1 MGEIK
6 DDHEQQKQWAA
17 RRESGRRRKADMECH
32 SCNQKGHFVREEER
46 QLVEDMLAIGI
57 IQEKT
62 HDVLISQSNVCLS
75 LVGPIKGH
83 VWGNKARV
91 A

>member
-57 IQEKT
+57 IQE
-62 HDVLISQSNVCLS
+62 SNS
-75 LVGPIKGH
+75 ATRMERRGFASTTDDSIKS
-83 VWGNKARV
+83 RR
-91 A
+91 